1 MTTITQVLSALP
13 AAPARTQTPTAFVAS
28 ADAFLNGFAL
38 LQTQQN
44 TLTGQINTVSGEV
57 ASNAA
62 ATSLNASVAAAAQ
75 AAVTAQSPISNAAAA
90 ATSAAQA
97 GVYAAQA
104 QVTNPDTPIR
114 TNLRTFAADF
124 TLGSA
129 YNAVSIGPITIAQ
142 GVTVTVQ
149 DNATYA
155 IN

>member
-13 AAPARTQTPTAFVAS
+13 TAPARTQTPTAFVAS
-28 ADAFLNGFAL
+28 ADAFIGGFAL

-62 ATSLNASVAAAAQ
+62 ATALNAGVAATAQ
-75 AAVTAQSPISNAAAA
+75 AVVTAQSPVTNAAAA
-90 ATSAAQA
+90 AASAAQA
-97 GVYAAQA
+97 GIYASQA
-104 QVTNPDTPIR
+104 QTTNPDTPIR
-114 TNLRTFAADF
+114 TNLRSITADF
-124 TLGSA
+124 TVGSN
-129 YNAVSIGPITIAQ
+129 YNAMSIGPNTIAQ
-142 GVTVTVQ
+142 GVTVTVS